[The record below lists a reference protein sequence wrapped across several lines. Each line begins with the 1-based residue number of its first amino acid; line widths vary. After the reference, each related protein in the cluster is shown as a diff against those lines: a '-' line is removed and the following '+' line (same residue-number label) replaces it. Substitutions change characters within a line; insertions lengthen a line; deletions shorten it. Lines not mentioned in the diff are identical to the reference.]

1 MFEKIEI
8 LLSQLV
14 NNFDEIPAERK
25 VILRK
30 LSVYLNNTILANED
44 INLVYICTHNSRRSH
59 FGQVAAA
66 IAASYFKINHVHC
79 YSGGTEVT
87 AFNTN
92 AINALKNLGFEIST
106 KEPNFENPLYQVAFS
121 NTQFE
126 KCFSKLFDHQSN
138 PKDNFVAI
146 MTCSEAEKNCPF
158 ITGAKIRIGTTY
170 KDPKEAD
177 NTEEVINTYVERF
190 KQITTE
196 TLYAFSLITQQLK
209 P

>member
-1 MFEKIEI
+1 MFEKIET
-8 LLSQLV
+8 LLRQLV

-25 VILRK
+25 VILQK
-30 LSVYLNNTILANED
+30 LSAFLNEKMLADEN

-66 IAASYFKINHVHC
+66 ITASYYKFNNVHC
-79 YSGGTEVT
+79 FSGGTEVT

-92 AINALKNLGFEIST
+92 AINALKNLGFEINT
-106 KEPNFENPLYQVAFS
+106 TEPDAKNPIYQVAYS

-126 KCFSKLFDHQSN
+126 KCFSKLYDDKSN
-138 PKDNFVAI
+138 PKDNFAAI
-146 MTCSEAEKNCPF
+146 MTCSDAEQNCPF
-158 ITGAKIRIGTTY
+158 IAGAKIRIGTSY

-177 NTEEVINTYVERF
+177 HTEDVNKVYIERF

-196 TLYAFSLITQQLK
+196 TLYAFSFATH
-209 P
+209 

>member
-8 LLSQLV
+8 LLRQLV
-14 NNFDEIPAERK
+14 NSFDQIPKERK
-25 VILRK
+25 VLLQK
-30 LSVYLNNTILANED
+30 LSAYIKEKMLANED

-59 FGQVAAA
+59 FGQVAAT
-66 IAASYFKINHVHC
+66 IAASYFKIKNVHC
-79 YSGGTEVT
+79 FSGGTQVT

-92 AINALKNLGFEIST
+92 AINALKELGFEINT
-106 KEPNFENPLYQVAFS
+106 KESDPKNPLYQVAYS

-126 KCFSKLFDHQSN
+126 KCFSKLYDDESN